1 MYNQLKSNY
10 KMTSFKSKHST
21 GETEGILD
29 NALNVGK
36 PMMNVSEYTGENY
49 DSATAAAADV
59 PSASRTKG
67 MVMVAKNSEG
77 ETKGYVYGAS
87 SVTESDWTNEENWK
101 AFCPCSGSGG
111 GEGGDT
117 PAVPDYNNVI
127 YINQTVSDPAGM
139 ITGDVQGEAVTWIR
153 ENSHRYVGTWDA
165 KTVGTTGVSLKQ
177 LNDSDGTKYA
187 DGTDASSDLQYS
199 NSGNSTYRGVFMKM
213 PEFWY
218 YGTEGDNAEIHFA
231 TSNPNDDSTWCHWDG
246 NILIG
251 AYEAGSATVDADN
264 VYSAALADANGTV
277 SVATSCSGNASA
289 GSISQ
294 SNFKTMARCLGE
306 GFQLVDWQMHCVMC
320 ALFYAWYGNANSQ
333 AICGSG
339 TSSYTKET
347 GQTDSLGMTDTTTEN
362 GNSMS
367 INFWGLENWWG
378 NKYEWIDNITSTS
391 TDNASVESP
400 DPYPRSFIWYNNPT
414 YGKHYKIG
422 KYLDMSS
429 DVSQS
434 GSNTTYYCDCNYG
447 PGGASRVARRSVS
460 DAYPDGGVSFASATS
475 DASYT
480 YAYCGSRVGFRGV
493 VTIVG

>member
-1 MYNQLKSNY
+1 M
-10 KMTSFKSKHST
+10 
-21 GETEGILD
+21 EGILD
-29 NALNVGK
+29 NALDLGK

-49 DSATAAAADV
+49 DSAAAAAADV
-59 PSASRTKG
+59 PSASRVKG

-87 SVTESDWTNEENWK
+87 SVAEPDWTNEDNWK
-101 AFCPCSGSGG
+101 AFCPCSGDG
-111 GEGGDT
+111 GET
-117 PAVPDYNNVI
+117 PVVPDYNNVI
-127 YINQTVSDPAGM
+127 YINQTISDPAGM

-177 LNDSDGTKYA
+177 LDDSDGTRYA

-199 NSGNSTYRGVFMKM
+199 DSGNSTYRGVFMKM

-231 TSNPNDDSTWCHWDG
+231 TSNPNDDNTWCHWDG
-246 NILIG
+246 NTLIG
-251 AYEAGSATVDADN
+251 VYEAGSAMVDAGN
-264 VYSAALADANGTV
+264 VYNVTRADANDTV
-277 SVATSCSGNASA
+277 NTATSCSGNASA
-289 GSISQ
+289 GDISQ
-294 SNFKTMARCLGE
+294 LDFKTMARRLGE

-320 ALFYAWYGNANSQ
+320 ALFYAWYGNTNSQ

-339 TSSYTKET
+339 TDSYTKET

-362 GNSMS
+362 GNSMN

-378 NKYEWIDNITSTS
+378 NKLEWIDNIVSTAQH
-391 TDNASVESP
+391 NVNIEAP
-400 DPYPRSFIWYNNPT
+400 DPYPRSLVWSYDPT
-414 YGKHYKIG
+414 WGKHYKIG

-429 DVSQS
+429 DVTSS
-434 GSNTTYYCDCNYG
+434 GSGTTYYCDYNFG
-447 PGGASRVARRSVS
+447 PADASRVAGRSS
-460 DAYPDGGVSFASATS
+460 SYADTFGGVSYADAYNNASFTE
-475 DASYT
+475 ASY
-480 YAYCGSRVGFRGV
+480 GSRVGFRGV

>member
-1 MYNQLKSNY
+1 MS
-10 KMTSFKSKHST
+10 SFKSKHST
-21 GETEGILD
+21 GGMEGILD
-29 NALNVGK
+29 NALDLGK

-49 DSATAAAADV
+49 DSAAAAAADV
-59 PSASRTKG
+59 PSGSRTKG

-87 SVTESDWTNEENWK
+87 SVTESDWTNEDNWK

-111 GEGGDT
+111 GSDT
-117 PAVPDYNNVI
+117 PVVPDYNNVI

-177 LNDSDGTKYA
+177 LDDTDGTKYA

-199 NSGNSTYRGVFMKM
+199 DSGNSTYRGVFMKM

-231 TSNPNDDSTWCHWDG
+231 TSNPNDDNTWCHWDG
-246 NILIG
+246 NTLIG
-251 AYEAGSATVDADN
+251 VYEAGLAMADADN
-264 VYSAALADANGTV
+264 VYNATEADAGSTV
-277 SVATSCSGNASA
+277 NIATSFSGDASA
-289 GSISQ
+289 GNVSQ
-294 SNFKTMARCLGE
+294 SDFKTMARRLGE

-320 ALFYAWYGNANSQ
+320 ALFYAWYGNTNSQ
-333 AICGSG
+333 AICGAG
-339 TSSYTKET
+339 TDSYTKET
-347 GQTDSLGMTDTTTEN
+347 GQTNSLGMTDTTSEN

-378 NKYEWIDNITSTS
+378 NKYEFMDNIVSTAQH
-391 TDNASVESP
+391 NVNIEAP
-400 DPYPRSFIWYNNPT
+400 DPYPRSLVWSYDAT
-414 YGKHYKIG
+414 WGKHYKIG

-429 DVSQS
+429 DASDN
-434 GSNTTYYCDCNYG
+434 GSDTTYYCDYNRG
-447 PGGASRVARRSVS
+447 PGGASHMAWRSLS
-460 DAYPDGGVSFASATS
+460 GANTNGGVSCAGASF
-475 DASYT
+475 DASSANVY
-480 YAYCGSRVGFRGV
+480 YGSRVGFRGA